1 MQKYKSKNHNKIKT
15 KTPTTIRGQY
25 IFFNLSKVALTW
37 PWKDVS
43 SIFLKFKQSA
53 YIYNKGECRVSLT
66 QPFNTLF
73 LNNLFKM
80 LGFVCY
86 I

>member
-1 MQKYKSKNHNKIKT
+1 MLLKLKLN
-15 KTPTTIRGQY
+15 PTTIRGQY

-43 SIFLKFKQSA
+43 SIFLKFKQCA
-53 YIYNKGECRVSLT
+53 YIYIQGECGVSLT

>member
-1 MQKYKSKNHNKIKT
+1 MLLKLKLN
-15 KTPTTIRGQY
+15 PTTIRGQY

-43 SIFLKFKQSA
+43 SIFLKFKQCA
-53 YIYNKGECRVSLT
+53 YIYIQGECGVSLT

-73 LNNLFKM
+73 LNNLLSLLLLHVMQVVDSKVM
-80 LGFVCY
+80 
-86 I
+86 